1 MDQMFPMATIPL
13 VIAGALLIVMGRKLF
28 WLFVGTV
35 GFAAGIIIASKLFR
49 DQPHAVYLVAGVALG
64 LLCAVA
70 AIFLQRIAIGLAGF
84 LAGGF
89 GTVALMDIFGIG
101 TVQFPWLPFVI
112 GGIVAAV
119 LVAMLFEW
127 ALIVV
132 SSISGAAAIVYAL
145 AMPGPIGTTAFIVLA
160 AVGVAIQTAKKRR
173 NTKKP
178 T

>member
-1 MDQMFPMATIPL
+1 MDQLFPIATIPL
-13 VIAGALLIVMGRKLF
+13 VVAGAILIVLGRKLF

-49 DQPHAVYLVAGVALG
+49 EQPHAVYLVAGVALG

-70 AIFLQRIAIGLAGF
+70 AVFLQRIAIGLAGF

-89 GTVALMDIFGIG
+89 GTVALMDILGIG
-101 TVQFPWLPFVI
+101 TVQFPWLPFVV

-119 LVAMLFEW
+119 LVAILFEW

-132 SSISGAAAIVYAL
+132 SSVAGAAAIVYAL
-145 AMPGPIGTTAFIVLA
+145 AMPGSIGTMVFIVLA
-160 AVGVAIQTAKKRR
+160 AAGVAIQTSNKRR
-173 NTKKP
+173 RKNQST
-178 T
+178 

>member
-1 MDQMFPMATIPL
+1 MDQLFPTIPL
-13 VIAGALLIVMGRKLF
+13 VVAGAILIVLGRRVF

-49 DQPHAVYLVAGVALG
+49 DQPHAVYLVAGLGAG
-64 LLCAVA
+64 LLCAIA

-89 GTVALMDIFGIG
+89 GTIALMDIFGFG
-101 TVQFPWLPFVI
+101 TVQFPWLPFFV
-112 GGIVAAV
+112 GGILASI

-132 SSISGAAAIVYAL
+132 SSVAGAAAIVYAL
-145 AMPGPIGTTAFIVLA
+145 AMPESIGTVAFIVLA
-160 AVGVAIQTAKKRR
+160 AVGVALQTSQKRR
-173 NTKKP
+173 KMKQT